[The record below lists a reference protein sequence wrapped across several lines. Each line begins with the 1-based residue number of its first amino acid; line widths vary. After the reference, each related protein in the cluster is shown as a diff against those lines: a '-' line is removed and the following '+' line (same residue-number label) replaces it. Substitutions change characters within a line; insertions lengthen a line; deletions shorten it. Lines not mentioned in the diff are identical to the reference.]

1 MMVVAGPAVMV
12 LIFIGVAV
20 GLWYLG
26 KRLGNL
32 KIKLVAVMMGVLPV
46 FGIALNFALPYM
58 EGPSEYR
65 TIAQG
70 PTSREAS
77 VTTSV
82 MIPVTTAVPM
92 HEIDL
97 VAKIRGTSPPKDAV
111 RLSYQILS
119 PVGELLEHG
128 DLDPNPTQALKWARS
143 FVRFQPRETG
153 EHSLKIEIPQPVG
166 YVDIV
171 VRELRR

>member
-1 MMVVAGPAVMV
+1 MIVFGPAILVM
-12 LIFIGVAV
+12 IGIALAV

-32 KIKLVAVMMGVLPV
+32 TIKLVAVVIGILPV
-46 FGIALNFALPYM
+46 LGVAINFALPYM
-58 EGPSEYR
+58 EGPHEYR

-97 VAKIRGTSPPKDAV
+97 VAKIRGTSPPKESV
-111 RLSYQILS
+111 HLSYQILS
-119 PVGELLEHG
+119 PSGELLEHG
-128 DLDPNPTQALKWARS
+128 DLDPNPTGALKWAPS

-171 VRELRR
+171 VRELRH